1 MRAKEVE
8 GKIILNSRGDET
20 IEILTKTN
28 LGVFSA
34 SAPGGKSVG
43 KYETHS
49 FIPNIKVALRN
60 LKDASEKILK
70 VNIDNFLDLDEIE
83 KIIPKEKFGA
93 NILFALESSL
103 LKALAAEQGKN
114 MWQVINEKAKIF
126 PYPVGNCMGGGKH
139 TAGKLK
145 PEFQEFLVIPMNEKF
160 IDRIFTMK
168 RFHELCGKRLELL
181 GAKGKPND
189 ENAWSTTLGNDKTLD
204 VMEETRDEIVNEIGR
219 DVLIGI
225 DAAASSFYE
234 NGRYKY
240 INPPEE
246 LSTEE
251 QINYLARLIEKYE
264 LGYVEDPL
272 QEEDFDGFW
281 KLKEE
286 ARKIDSCLIVGDDLT
301 VSHLDRLKEAVKKR
315 SISAIIVK
323 PNQNGSLLE
332 IGKVMEFA
340 NSRSIKTIFS
350 HRSGETM
357 DYALADLAF
366 GFQADYIKTGV
377 MGKEREIKLQR
388 MINIEKEV
396 EK

>member
-1 MRAKEVE
+1 MKAKEVTS
-8 GKIILNSRGDET
+8 KIILNSRGEET
-20 IEILTKTN
+20 VEILTKTAF
-28 LGVFSA
+28 GTFSA
-34 SAPGGKSVG
+34 SAPSGKSVG
-43 KYETHS
+43 KYETPA
-49 FIPNIKVALRN
+49 FVPNIKVSLRN
-60 LKDASEKILK
+60 LKDASEKILA
-70 VNIDNFLDLDEIE
+70 VEMDNFLDLDEIE

-93 NILFALESSL
+93 NVLFALESSL

-114 MWQVINEKAKIF
+114 LWQVINPKAKSF
-126 PYPVGNCMGGGKH
+126 PYPVGNCIGGGKH

-160 IDRIFTMK
+160 IDRIFTMR

-204 VMEETRDEIVNEIGR
+204 VMEETRDELVNEIGR
-219 DVLIGI
+219 DVLIGV
-225 DAAASSFYE
+225 DVASSSFFE
-234 NGRYKY
+234 NGKYNY

-246 LSTEE
+246 LDTQE

-272 QEEDFDGFW
+272 QEEDFNGFW

-301 VSHLDRLKEAVKKR
+301 VSKLERLKEAVKR
-315 SISAIIVK
+315 QSISALIVK

-340 NSRSIKTIFS
+340 KSRNIKTVFS

-377 MGKEREIKLQR
+377 AGKEREVKLQR
-388 MINIEKEV
+388 LVNIEKEI

>member
-251 QINYLARLIEKYE
+251 QIYYLARLIEKYE

-388 MINIEKEV
+388 LINIEKEV

>member
-1 MRAKEVE
+1 MKAKEVE

-20 IEILTKTN
+20 IEVLTKTGF
-28 LGVFSA
+28 GVFSA

-43 KYETHS
+43 KHETPA
-49 FIPNIKVALRN
+49 FIPNIKAALRN
-60 LKDASEKILK
+60 LKDASEKILA
-70 VNIDNFLDLDEIE
+70 VEINDFLDLEDIE
-83 KIIPKEKFGA
+83 RIIPKEKFGA
-93 NILFALESSL
+93 NVLFALESSL

-114 MWQVINEKAKIF
+114 LWQVINPKAKSF
-126 PYPVGNCMGGGKH
+126 PYPVGNCIGGGKH
-139 TAGKLK
+139 TAGSLK
-145 PEFQEFLVIPMNEKF
+145 PEFQEFLVMPMNEKF
-160 IDRIFTMK
+160 VDRIFTMK
-168 RFHELCGKRLELL
+168 RFHELCGKRLKLL
-181 GAKGKPND
+181 GARGKPND

-234 NGRYKY
+234 NGKYKY
-240 INPPEE
+240 MNPAEE
-246 LSTEE
+246 LTTEE

-281 KLKEE
+281 KIKEE

-340 NSRSIKTIFS
+340 KSRSIKTVFS

-377 MGKEREIKLQR
+377 AGKERDIKLQR
-388 MINIEKEV
+388 LVNIEKEI
-396 EK
+396 KG

>member
-388 MINIEKEV
+388 LINIEKEV

>member
-1 MRAKEVE
+1 
-8 GKIILNSRGDET
+8 
-20 IEILTKTN
+20 
-28 LGVFSA
+28 
-34 SAPGGKSVG
+34 
-43 KYETHS
+43 
-49 FIPNIKVALRN
+49 
-60 LKDASEKILK
+60 
-70 VNIDNFLDLDEIE
+70 
-83 KIIPKEKFGA
+83 
-93 NILFALESSL
+93 
-103 LKALAAEQGKN
+103 
-114 MWQVINEKAKIF
+114 
-126 PYPVGNCMGGGKH
+126 
-139 TAGKLK
+139 
-145 PEFQEFLVIPMNEKF
+145 MNEKF
-160 IDRIFTMK
+160 VDRIFTMK
-168 RFHELCGKRLELL
+168 RFHELCGKRLKLL
-181 GAKGKPND
+181 GARGKPND

-234 NGRYKY
+234 NGKYKY
-240 INPPEE
+240 MNPAEE
-246 LSTEE
+246 LTTEE

-281 KLKEE
+281 KIKEE

-340 NSRSIKTIFS
+340 KSRSIKTVFS

-377 MGKEREIKLQR
+377 AGKERDIKLQR
-388 MINIEKEV
+388 LVNIEKEI
-396 EK
+396 KG